1 MAGIGKYQRSVSIIG
16 VGCTPF
22 MQTLANPETVGL
34 TEGELFG
41 YAALEAM
48 QDAGI
53 ECTDIDFF
61 FHGQATPFHSSNYI
75 SPNIQVAD
83 WAGMRGRGS
92 MHHSQAC
99 CTGYLALDAAVNA
112 VASGKCNIVLTGA
125 VEFGESLAIPD
136 ENGMNR
142 KPFTMEEFLG
152 TLGWLYERSYTRP
165 MVAGRH
171 MVYADSIARYQ
182 KEYGTTDEELDE
194 ALNMLAVQMRQ
205 NSSRHPLALMKE
217 TYEETAKKCGYDDVM
232 EYMRSRHNPK
242 ITEHLRTSAIE
253 VRAEGAAAAIVCPTE
268 IAHQFKQQ
276 PIEVLAIGNGA
287 FESSN
292 AYVEWRGTERAVAQA
307 YEQSGIKPEELELFY
322 ANDFCLASDLIA
334 AELAGYLPKGE
345 GWKAMLEGRTAL
357 GGDRPINTN
366 GGRTAFG
373 HAHGASG
380 LADHYECVKQMR
392 GQCGDRQ
399 VQKLPKTAMLR
410 GFGGSQNLT
419 ATILRSV
426 E

>member
-22 MQTLANPETVGL
+22 MQTLANPETAGL

-53 ECTDIDFF
+53 ECTDVDFF
-61 FHGQATPFHSSNYI
+61 FHGQATPFSASNYI
-75 SPNIQVAD
+75 TPNIQVAD
-83 WAGMRGRGS
+83 WAGMRGKGS

-125 VEFGESLAIPD
+125 VEFGESLAVPD
-136 ENGMNR
+136 ELGTKR
-142 KPFTMEEFLG
+142 RPFPMDEFLG
-152 TLGWLYERSYTRP
+152 TLNWIYDRCYTREL
-165 MVAGRH
+165 VAGKH
-171 MVYADSIARYQ
+171 MVYAESIARYQ
-182 KEYGTTDEELDE
+182 REYGTTNEEIDD
-194 ALNMLAVQMRQ
+194 ALNMLAIQMRQ
-205 NSSRHPLALMKE
+205 NSSKHPLALVKE
-217 TYEETAKKCGYDDVM
+217 TYEETARKCGFDDVM
-232 EYMRSRHNPK
+232 EYMRSQYNPLV
-242 ITEHLRTSAIE
+242 TEHLRASALE

-268 IAHQFKQQ
+268 IARQFKQQ
-276 PIEVLAIGNGA
+276 PIEVLAIGNAA
-287 FESSN
+287 FESTN

-307 YEQSGIKPEELELFY
+307 YEQSGIKPEELDLFY
-322 ANDFCLASDLIA
+322 ANDFCIASDLIA
-334 AELAGYLPKGE
+334 SEIAGYLPKGK
-345 GWKAMLEGRTAL
+345 GWKAMLDGRTAL
-357 GGDRPINTN
+357 EGDRPINTN
-366 GGRTAFG
+366 GGRSAFG

-380 LADHYECVKQMR
+380 LADHYECVKQLR

-399 VQKLPKTAMLR
+399 VKNVRTAMLR

-419 ATILRSV
+419 ATILRAV